1 MDHLKLKLGIISG
14 SGKLPYEVIEY
25 CIDHNITPFIVSF
38 NFKMHAYCRFHNIK
52 HITGKLGKI
61 GKIVEFFSQNN
72 VTNIIMAG
80 PISRYDVSLLNPDDE
95 SKKLLKVVSEM
106 KYRGDNSV
114 LLKIIEFFEQIHKFK
129 VLPVQQFLPE
139 ISFDN
144 QNIEVSDYELE
155 QINMGIEYLNI
166 TSEFD
171 IGQAVIIRDGRII
184 AVEGEEGT
192 ENMMKRIKKDKNGI
206 LVKIPKIG
214 QTMVADVPAIGPS
227 TIKLAAK
234 QGIAIIAINLSGS
247 IIIEKDKTIDLARRY
262 GINIVCVK

>member
-1 MDHLKLKLGIISG
+1 MNHLKLKLGIIAG

-38 NFKMHAYCRFHNIK
+38 NFKMHAYCKFHNIK

-61 GKIVEFFSQNN
+61 GKILEFFREND
-72 VTNIIMAG
+72 VKDIIMAG
-80 PISRYDVSLLNPDDE
+80 PISRYDMSLINPDDE
-95 SKKLLKVVSEM
+95 SKFLLKMIAEM
-106 KYRGDNSV
+106 KYRGDNAV

-129 VLPVQQFLPE
+129 VLPVQNFLPD

-144 QNIEVSDYELE
+144 QNIEISDYELE
-155 QINMGIEYLNI
+155 QINMGIRYLNMS
-166 TSEFD
+166 SEFD
-171 IGQAVIIRDGRII
+171 IGQAVIIREGRII

-192 ENMMKRIKKDKNGI
+192 ENMMKRIKKGKSGI
-206 LVKIPKIG
+206 LVKMPKIG
-214 QTMVADVPAIGPS
+214 QTMVVDVPAIGPS

-234 QGIAIIAINLSGS
+234 QGIAIIAIKTAQC
-247 IIIEKDKTIDLARRY
+247 IIIEKHKTIDLARRY